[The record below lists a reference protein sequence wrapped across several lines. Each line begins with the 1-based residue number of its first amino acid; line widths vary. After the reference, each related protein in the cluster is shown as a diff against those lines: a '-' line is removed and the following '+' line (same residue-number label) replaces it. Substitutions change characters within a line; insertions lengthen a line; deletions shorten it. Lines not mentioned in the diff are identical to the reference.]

1 MLQLDRIIEILT
13 SLYKIRF
20 RKENPFYLLIGVL
33 LSQRA
38 KDEVS
43 WPTSNRLFSKAK
55 NLDGMLELSKKQIE
69 KIIYPVGFYR
79 QKARRIKQIC
89 KILKEK
95 YQGKVPETKEELMQL
110 PGIGL
115 KSTNIVLSYGYGHP
129 VISVD
134 VHVAVISRRWHLT
147 KEEKPEKIS
156 EELNR
161 KIPIKYRLI
170 FNDLLVQFGKE
181 YCRTRL
187 PRCRICPVFKLCPY
201 EDKNV

>member
-1 MLQLDRIIEILT
+1 MLQLDRIIEILK
-13 SLYKIRF
+13 SLYKVRF
-20 RKENPFYLLIGVL
+20 RKENPFYMLIGVL
-33 LSQRA
+33 LSQRT

-43 WPTSNRLFSKAK
+43 WPASNRLFSKAK
-55 NLDGMLELSKKQIE
+55 NLDGMLGLSEKQIE

-79 QKARRIKQIC
+79 QKSKRIRQIC
-89 KILKEK
+89 RILKEK
-95 YQGKVPETKEELMQL
+95 YQGKVPRTREELMKL

-115 KSTNIVLSYGYGHP
+115 KSANIVLSYGYGHP

-147 KEEKPEKIS
+147 KEEKPERIS

-181 YCRTRL
+181 YCTTRY
-187 PRCRICPVFKLCPY
+187 PKCKICPVLKLCPY
-201 EDKNV
+201 ENKNL